1 MNVIITLDSFSVR
14 MIEQGFM
21 KVIPRGYSPMHF
33 NVISDCIYIL
43 EARTKR
49 FALVCKVSKFVNS
62 SDITNIWRE
71 YGREMGFK
79 REWVSTRLKAECNV
93 ILWVI
98 MSVSKVD
105 KPIRFDSVFDIRQ
118 PPHNCKFVMI
128 SPENIVKQSH
138 VSFTLLWKRIEVIGN
153 AVQ

>member
-21 KVIPRGYSPMHF
+21 KVIPRSYCPMHF
-33 NVISDCIYIL
+33 DIISDCIYII

-62 SDITNIWRE
+62 GDITNIWRE
-71 YGREMGFK
+71 YGREMGVK
-79 REWVSTRLKAECNV
+79 REWVSARMQAGCNV

-98 MSVSKVD
+98 RTVSKVT
-105 KPIRFDSVFDIRQ
+105 KPVRFDSVFDISQ
-118 PPHNCKFVMI
+118 PPHNCKFVKI
-128 SPENIVKQSH
+128 SPEDIVKNSH
-138 VSFTLLWKRIEVIGN
+138 VSLTLLWKRIEVIGI

>member
-49 FALVCKVSKFVNS
+49 FALVCKISRFVNTS
-62 SDITNIWRE
+62 ENTNFWRE
-71 YGREMGFK
+71 YGREMGIK
-79 REWVSTRLKAECNV
+79 REWVSARLQAGCNI

-98 MSVSKVD
+98 MSVSKVT
-105 KPIRFDSVFDIRQ
+105 KPIRFSSVFNISQ
-118 PPHNCKFVMI
+118 PPHNCKFVKI
-128 SPENIVKQSH
+128 SPEDILKDSNLTFS
-138 VSFTLLWKRIEVIGN
+138 LLWKRIEVIGN